1 MTKRSKLF
9 LTSDAFVWFQS
20 FLEKKSKEL
29 FVSYHGKIQH
39 KFFKLI
45 NFLQEKRL
53 LWKLN
58 VLSVFN
64 LNHGG
69 KLIDVTPL
77 QVRTQTGITTESLE
91 ILGGYEKATS
101 SLQTREIRWAL
112 SDMDRMAQSGKNSIL
127 SYF

>member
-1 MTKRSKLF
+1 MLSFGFSLF
-9 LTSDAFVWFQS
+9 WK
-20 FLEKKSKEL
+20 KKSKEQ
-29 FVSYHGKIQH
+29 FVSYHGKIQL

-64 LNHGG
+64 LNQGG
-69 KLIDVTPL
+69 KLIDVKPL
-77 QVRTQTGITTESLE
+77 RVRTQNGITTESLE

-101 SLQTREIRWAL
+101 SWQTREISWAL